1 MSTSYEGD
9 STTSVP
15 GIKGTNTSPG
25 GVGVY
30 GSGANG
36 VEGVSAGGAAV
47 LGIASQG
54 GTGISGG
61 SDTGYGVWGSSTSS
75 VAVRGDSYGPAQSQS
90 PTRSAPGSIILP
102 SGTPRTVGAHPLN
115 LPPPKNTAIYG
126 NNWGLGAD
134 TAGVLGEN
142 NAVGGY
148 GVLGWSDLGH
158 GVRGLNDITAGG
170 SGTQPD
176 RGTGVSGDS
185 ANGYGVFG
193 ASRNWEGVKGIGHG
207 RGAGVAGFNDA
218 PPANAQ
224 PGVWGESKN
233 GEGVHGVS
241 HTPSAAAIAGF
252 GVPGGLAGYFAGNVT
267 VTGNHTCNDVF
278 LSGADCAEQFDVA
291 NADSVEP
298 GTVMAL
304 GEGGILEPSQ
314 FAYDK
319 RVAGVVSGAGS
330 YKPGIVLDKQ
340 ESQPNRKPIAL
351 VGKVYCKVDAQYG
364 AVETGDLLT
373 TSPTPGHAM
382 KATDQLK
389 AFGAVIGKALR
400 PLKEGQELVSILTA
414 LQ

>member
-1 MSTSYEGD
+1 MSAPYEGD

-15 GIKGTNTSPG
+15 GIKGTNTTPG

-30 GSGANG
+30 GTGANG
-36 VEGVSAGGAAV
+36 VEGVSAGGTAV
-47 LGIASQG
+47 NGIASKG
-54 GTGISGG
+54 GTGIAGG
-61 SDTGYGVWGSSTSS
+61 SDTGYGVWGSSTTSI
-75 VAVRGDSYGPAQSQS
+75 ALRGDSYGPAHSSS
-90 PTRSAPGSIILP
+90 PSL
-102 SGTPRTVGAHPLN
+102 TPRPGPVPFN

-126 NNWGLGAD
+126 NNMGLGAD
-134 TAGVLGEN
+134 TAGVLGRN
-142 NAVGGY
+142 DAVGGY
-148 GVLGWSDLGH
+148 GVLGWSDRGH
-158 GVRGLNDITAGG
+158 GVRGFNDITAGG

-193 ASRNWEGVKGIGHG
+193 ASRNWEGVRGVGHG
-207 RGAGVAGFNDA
+207 GAAGVAGFNDA
-218 PPANAQ
+218 PPAHAQ
-224 PGVWGESKN
+224 AGVWGESKN
-233 GEGVHGVS
+233 GGGVIGVS

-252 GVPGGLAGYFAGNVT
+252 SPPGGLAGYFAGNVT

-278 LSGADCAEQFDVA
+278 LSGADCAEQFDIA

-304 GEGGILEPSQ
+304 GEGGILEASQ

-389 AFGAVIGKALR
+389 AFGAVVGKALR
-400 PLKEGQELVSILTA
+400 SLKEGRGLIPILIA